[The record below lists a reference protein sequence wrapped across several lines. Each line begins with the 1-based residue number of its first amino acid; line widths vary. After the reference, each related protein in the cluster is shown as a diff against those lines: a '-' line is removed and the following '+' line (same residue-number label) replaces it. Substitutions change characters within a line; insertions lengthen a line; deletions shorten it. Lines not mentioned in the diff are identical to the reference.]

1 VPFSAKQAVEHTA
14 EIAAD
19 EPIHQMCAGAIDGA
33 AYMKVDGRIPWFI
46 NRLKI
51 RANRFEKL
59 ATNSVVDCKLGIEFQ
74 PAVEC
79 DCAGRSQANIRRA
92 QNQIVNRDQPWAQ
105 MIFRLGL
112 L

>member
-1 VPFSAKQAVEHTA
+1 MISADCRSSSTNTTGDAPGLSVSIPKAPLPTKRSRTLTLITA
-14 EIAAD
+14 SHKLETMAALT
-19 EPIHQMCAGAIDGA
+19 
-33 AYMKVDGRIPWFI
+33 R
-46 NRLKI
+46 
-51 RANRFEKL
+51 
-59 ATNSVVDCKLGIEFQ
+59 TNPVVDRKLGIEFQ